1 MTQATAVSHEG
12 CTWKFS
18 EDSCREYSAALAAAE
33 AEVSK
38 RFGPRPG
45 FGSPDAVAAWEH
57 EVVRAAYSRLFAG
70 ANPPTYKGARLPADT
85 TDAWATVEAF
95 RRGAHSPVEANSHP

>member
-12 CTWKFS
+12 CTWKFP
-18 EDSCREYSAALAAAE
+18 EDSCREYKAALAAAE
-33 AEVSK
+33 AEVSE

-57 EVVRAAYSRLFAG
+57 EVVSAAHDRLFG
-70 ANPPTYKGARLPADT
+70 DNRPLYKGARLPPDT
-85 TDAWATVEAF
+85 SESWATVEAF
-95 RRGAHSPVEANSHP
+95 RRGVHSPAEDNSL